1 MIGVILRGLATRKL
15 RAALTALAIVLGV
28 AMISG
33 TYVLMDTTMH
43 AFDNLFTTA
52 YAKAGAVV
60 VGRTPI
66 TGTHSGAPPVPAAL
80 AARIRALPQV
90 KDAQGYIDDKAQ
102 IRDAKGAAINGPGSP
117 IALSV
122 PAAGSTL
129 NTLQLVSGHFPN
141 GPGQIALDEQTA
153 STNHFRLGSRI
164 GVAARHPLQWF
175 RVVGLVRFGGAQSLG
190 PMQLLVFDLPVAQ
203 QLFDKH
209 GLYDEIDVSARP
221 GVSSRQLVRAI
232 APLLPPAAQVKTG
245 AKQVQ
250 ETTQHV
256 EEGMAI
262 VRYVLLAFGA
272 IALFVGA
279 FVIFNTLSVTVAQR
293 TRELAILRTLGAS
306 RGQVL
311 ASVVLEAL
319 VIGALASL
327 IGLVAGLGLARA
339 LESMFAAMGMQ
350 LPNAG
355 TVFARHT
362 VIVSLAAGIAV
373 TLLAS
378 VPPAMRATRVAP
390 IAAVREGATLPPSRF
405 AHAKSLVASAAG
417 VAGAGLLSTGLF
429 AGGLATSVR
438 LILLAAGAAV
448 VFVCLA
454 FLSRW
459 LVAPLATAL
468 GRPFEAITGAAGMLA
483 RENSARNPARTAV
496 TAGALT
502 VGLALVAFIAT
513 LGAGLRG
520 TITDSI
526 KQQIHA
532 DYVISANNA
541 PLPPAAGNVL
551 RATPGVAA
559 SSVREGQIVAFGAAE
574 QMNGVDPNTIT
585 RFYRFKWTPGSGPSA
600 LAQLS
605 GSGAIVSKR
614 FASAHHLAIG
624 SRFRVDTQSAVKL
637 TLTVRGIQTLPTFG
651 ALLGAVTIS
660 TALFDHSFVQPSDA
674 AILASTG
681 GATPAAQQSLAN
693 LLRNFPS
700 AKVRTTNA
708 YITTSRASIDTLLN
722 LFYVLLALSVIVSL
736 FGIVNT
742 LALTI
747 VERTREIGALR
758 AIGMTRRQLTRM
770 IRIESEI
777 TAVIGAAIGISV
789 GLALA
794 GLATAGLA
802 TWNVSFTVP
811 WTTLLA
817 LATVAFLAGMAA
829 GVFPARR
836 AAHLDP
842 LQALHYE

>member
-1 MIGVILRGLATRKL
+1 MTGVTLRGFATRKL
-15 RAALTALAIVLGV
+15 RAALTAIAIVLGI

-52 YAKAGAVV
+52 YARAGAVV

-66 TGTHSGAPPVPAAL
+66 AGTHVSAPPVAAAL

-102 IRDAKGAAINGPGSP
+102 IRDAKGGAINGPGSP

-122 PAAGSTL
+122 PEGGSTL
-129 NTLQLVSGHFPN
+129 NTLQLVSGRFPS

-153 STNHFRLGSRI
+153 NTDHFRLGSRI

-175 RVVGLVRFGGAQSLG
+175 RVVGLVRFGGAGSLG
-190 PMQLLVFDLPVAQ
+190 PLQLLVFDLPVAQ
-203 QLFDKH
+203 QMFDKQ
-209 GLYDEIDVSARP
+209 GLYDEIDVAAQP
-221 GVSSRQLVRAI
+221 GVSSQQLVRAI
-232 APLLPPAAQVKTG
+232 APLLPATAQVETG

-256 EEGMAI
+256 EEGMTI
-262 VRYVLLAFGA
+262 VRYVLLAFGG

-293 TRELAILRTLGAS
+293 TRELATLRTLGAS
-306 RGQVL
+306 RRQVL
-311 ASVVLEAL
+311 GSVVLEAL
-319 VIGALASL
+319 VIGVLASV
-327 IGLVAGLGLARA
+327 IGLAAGLGLAKA
-339 LESMFAAMGMQ
+339 LESMFASMGMQ

-355 TVFARHT
+355 TVFATRT
-362 VIVSLAAGIAV
+362 VVIGLAAGIAV

-378 VPPAMRATRVAP
+378 VVPATRATRIPP
-390 IAAVREGATLPPSRF
+390 IAAVREGATVPPGRF
-405 AHAKSLVASAAG
+405 ARAKTLIVTAAG
-417 VAGAGLLSTGLF
+417 VAGVGLLSTGLVDS
-429 AGGLATSVR
+429 GLATSVR
-438 LILLAAGAAV
+438 LLLLATGAAV
-448 VFVCLA
+448 LFVCLA
-454 FLSRW
+454 FLARW
-459 LVAPLATAL
+459 LVAPLAAAL

-483 RENSARNPARTAV
+483 RENSSRNPARTAV

-502 VGLALVAFIAT
+502 VGVALVAFIAT

-520 TITDSI
+520 TVTDSV

-532 DYVISANNA
+532 DYVISADNA
-541 PLPPAAGNVL
+541 PLPPAAGNAL
-551 RATPGVAA
+551 RASPGIAA
-559 SSVREGQIVAFGAAE
+559 SSVRQGQIIAFGSAE

-605 GSGAIVSKR
+605 GSGAIVSKP
-614 FASAHHLAIG
+614 FATAHHLAIG
-624 SRFRVDTQSAVKL
+624 SRFRVETQSAAKL

-674 AILASTG
+674 AILANTG
-681 GATPAAQQSLAN
+681 GVTPAAQQSLTN
-693 LLRNFPS
+693 LLRDFPT
-700 AKVRTTNA
+700 AKVRTINA
-708 YITTSRASIDTLLN
+708 YITTTQASIDTLLN
-722 LFYVLLALSVIVSL
+722 LFYVLLALSLIVSL

-742 LALTI
+742 LALSI

-758 AIGMTRRQLTRM
+758 AIGLTRRQLTRM

-777 TAVIGAAIGISV
+777 TALIGAAIGIVV

-794 GLATAGLA
+794 GVATAGLA
-802 TWNVSFTVP
+802 TWNLSFTVP
-811 WTTLLA
+811 WTTLLV
-817 LATVAFLAGMAA
+817 LATAAFLAGMAA
-829 GVFPARR
+829 GVLPAHR

-842 LQALHYE
+842 LQALHYK